1 MIPINFTIY
10 TYRLVTVHTKKFVL
24 SLRMVLTIPEV
35 SGLLC
40 NLYSHVLLKVGRR
53 LMNLFIA
60 IITVVAL
67 IIFAI
72 NSSLLSTIIT
82 VLLHARK
89 ESLMLGNNP
98 ELDKMSG

>member
-1 MIPINFTIY
+1 
-10 TYRLVTVHTKKFVL
+10 
-24 SLRMVLTIPEV
+24 
-35 SGLLC
+35 
-40 NLYSHVLLKVGRR
+40 
-53 LMNLFIA
+53 MNLFIA